1 MKVIIL
7 AGGSGTRLWPLSRS
21 RHPKQFLNFGD
32 GLSLLQKTVARFLPE
47 VPFQDFLIVTNQE
60 YVHLVHAQLSAL
72 HPELSGQV
80 IVEPVGKNTAPAI
93 ALAVRYL
100 EENKDLSPDEGLLVC
115 SADHLIAPKDRFIKI
130 VRDALPFAEKG
141 QIITFGVHPTRPE
154 TGYGYIKAEMKEKKG
169 PCTIEQFVEKP
180 PLSRAAAYVES
191 GEYFWNAGIF
201 LFSASSFWQEC
212 KICYPFLASW
222 QGQSVDEIQRAFP
235 EISSISFDCAI
246 MEKTKRAAM
255 MPLDLTWS
263 DIGSWDSVHEVLDKD
278 DQQNV
283 TLGQVHAVDTKNS
296 LVIGSNRLVAT
307 LGIEDMIVVDTE
319 DALFIAKRGESQR
332 VKDLVEVFKAKEMK
346 QVVEHTQVHRPWGSY
361 TILEE
366 GSRYKIK
373 KIEVN
378 PGARLSLQLH
388 YHRSEHWVIV
398 QGTAKV
404 TIGENEQLLHENES
418 IYVPKSSIHRLENP
432 GKVPLE
438 MIEVQVGEYVGEDDI
453 VRLEDIYGRVT
464 ES

>member
-21 RHPKQFLNFGD
+21 RHPKQFLTFGD

-60 YVHLVHAQLSAL
+60 YVHLVHAQLGAL

-80 IVEPVGKNTAPAI
+80 IVEPEGKNTAPAI
-93 ALAVRYL
+93 ALAVRFL
-100 EENKDLSPDEGLLVC
+100 EENKDLSTDEGLLVC
-115 SADHLIAPKDRFIKI
+115 SADHLIAPKERFIKI
-130 VRDALPFAEKG
+130 IHDALPFAENG
-141 QIITFGVHPTRPE
+141 QIVTFGVRPTRPE
-154 TGYGYIKAEMKEKKG
+154 TGYGYIKAETKEKNG
-169 PCTIEQFVEKP
+169 PHAIEQFIEKP
-180 PLSRAAAYVES
+180 PLARAAAYVES

-212 KICYPFLASW
+212 KTCCQPIASW
-222 QGQSVDEIQRAFP
+222 QGQSVEEIQRRFS
-235 EISSISFDCAI
+235 EITSISFDCAV

-283 TLGQVHAVDTKNS
+283 TLGHVHIVDTKNS
-296 LVIGSNRLVAT
+296 LVIGGNRLVAT
-307 LGIEDMIVVDTE
+307 LGIEDMLVVDTD
-319 DALFIAKRGESQR
+319 DALFIAKKGESQR
-332 VKDLVEVFKAKEMK
+332 VKDLVEAFKAKGMK
-346 QVVEHTQVHRPWGSY
+346 QVIEHTTVHRPWGSY
-361 TILEE
+361 TVLEE
-366 GSRYKIK
+366 GLRYKIK

-388 YHRSEHWVIV
+388 YHRSEHWVVV

-418 IYVPKSSIHRLENP
+418 VYVPKSSVHRLENP

-453 VRLEDIYGRVT
+453 VRLEDIYGRIT